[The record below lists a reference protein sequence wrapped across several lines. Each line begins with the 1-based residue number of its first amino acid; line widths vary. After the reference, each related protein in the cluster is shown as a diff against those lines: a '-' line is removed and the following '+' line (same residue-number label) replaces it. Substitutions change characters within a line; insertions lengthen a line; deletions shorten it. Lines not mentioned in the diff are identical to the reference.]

1 MLPVMVS
8 LKASSQWGLGLAAA
22 AAAVVLVGCGTGQSA
37 AQPGPAPAPADP
49 PSAGAATSVIFPT
62 GEGTLTL
69 PDGAQAP
76 AAVTYN
82 PDLAPP
88 GARVAVAVDTTAEA
102 TTVSLNVDGLLPNR
116 AYAAHLHARPCGL
129 TGADAGPHYQ
139 HVVDP
144 AATPDKPSVDPQF
157 ANMKNEIW
165 LDFATDSSGH
175 DNVQTEV
182 PFTFG
187 QQHAGPMITGDRL
200 PSSVV
205 IHEGPRTSTEAGKAG
220 IAGARIACMLIAM
233 PPPS

>member
-1 MLPVMVS
+1 M
-8 LKASSQWGLGLAAA
+8 
-22 AAAVVLVGCGTGQSA
+22 
-37 AQPGPAPAPADP
+37 
-49 PSAGAATSVIFPT
+49 
-62 GEGTLTL
+62 
-69 PDGAQAP
+69 
-76 AAVTYN
+76 TYN

-175 DNVQTEV
+175 DNVQTAV

-187 QQHAGPMITGDRL
+187 QRHAGPMITGDRL

-205 IHEGPRTSTEAGKAG
+205 IHEGPRTATEAGKAG
-220 IAGARIACMLIAM
+220 IAGARIACMLIASAPELASGASRPGSIKARARLQAGLRAVRM
-233 PPPS
+233 QARSPVARRRRSPRGRRRLRWPRRFRRG